1 MTETLERMSLS
12 AQTTQSHEK
21 PPLLE
26 ISDLSVSLRIGGKP
40 VRAINGISLRVERGE
55 TLGIVGESG
64 SGKSMTAA
72 AIMGIL
78 PDRISKVESG
88 HIKLDG
94 VDLLSLDARALQKVR
109 GQRIGMI
116 LQDPHTS
123 LNPVFAS
130 GEQIGEVFRMQPGAK
145 TKLSIRERVI
155 KALKD
160 VRIAAPDVRAADFPH
175 QMSGGMKQRVVG
187 AIALAGDP
195 DLVIADEPTTAL
207 DVTVQ
212 SQYLKLLKEL
222 QRARNVGMI
231 FITHDFGVVARIC
244 DKVAVMYAGRIVE
257 AGDVRTIFRSPAHP
271 YTRALL
277 ATVPSVDEKPH
288 RLPAIEGQPPSL
300 LTIPQGCSFAPRCS
314 QRMDRCADAP
324 PVLPAMHDTPG
335 SPHRAACWLL
345 EERAKPS

>member
-1 MTETLERMSLS
+1 MTTSRTARADE
-12 AQTTQSHEK
+12 
-21 PPLLE
+21 PLLE
-26 ISDLSVSLRIGGKP
+26 VEDLSVSLRVAGEA
-40 VRAINGISLRVERGE
+40 VRAVDGVSFCVNRGE

-64 SGKSMTAA
+64 SGKSMTAS

-78 PDRISKVESG
+78 PDKIAEIESG
-88 HIKLDG
+88 SIKLDG
-94 VDLLSLDARALQKVR
+94 EDLLVLGERAMQKVR
-109 GQRIGMI
+109 GRRIGMI

-123 LNPVFAS
+123 LNPVFSS
-130 GEQIGEVFRMQPGAK
+130 GEQIGEVFRMQAQAK
-145 TKLSIRERVI
+145 ARPSIKQRVVD
-155 KALKD
+155 ALRD
-160 VRIAAPDVRAADFPH
+160 VHIAAPDVRSADFPH

-222 QRARNVGMI
+222 QRERNIGMI

-257 AGDVRTIFRSPAHP
+257 AGDVRTIFRTPAHP
-271 YTRALL
+271 YTQALL
-277 ATVPSVDEKPH
+277 ATVPSVDDKPH

-300 LTIPQGCSFAPRCS
+300 FSIPEGCSFAPRCPK
-314 QRMDRCADAP
+314 RMEMCSEAP
-324 PVLPAMHDTPG
+324 PMLPSENEPSSG
-335 SPHRAACWLL
+335 PHGAACWLL
-345 EERAKPS
+345 KDS